1 MAATLYRQ
9 AKDDVEMSL
18 GSSSGDSSEQEAAA
32 GPSFLS
38 SGRLGRLAL
47 PFVLGAAVLLAVGAA
62 AKSRS
67 GGVLTTA
74 STNAL
79 QDKQSF
85 GDAPSTAAATLS
97 TGAATQATATS
108 GAEAPP
114 VNQIS
119 TVNQLT
125 GGKGAVATQPS
136 SPLAPAQDTNDGNP
150 CADDEEDHLGL
161 CYKTC
166 ALLTNNLAPVRIS
179 AFGCAKSKSLGDVFG
194 EKIPSL
200 VPCQGYDIAGDAAG
214 NGCPHQHGACL
225 TDEEMSL
232 GKCYKKCSLFYNG
245 EYPHRTSA
253 GSCCKTSNLISCL
266 NPSNSKMSSDLSS
279 GGGTQ
284 GDGISGDSASHGPI
298 QTLTEQ

>member
-1 MAATLYRQ
+1 MAAMLYKQ
-9 AKDDVEMSL
+9 AKDDVEMNF
-18 GSSSGDSSEQEAAA
+18 GSSSGDSSEQEAADDR
-32 GPSFLS
+32 GPLFG
-38 SGRLGRLAL
+38 GRLGRLAL
-47 PFVLGAAVLLAVGAA
+47 PFVLGGAVLLAVGAA

-67 GGVLTTA
+67 GGVLTA
-74 STNAL
+74 STGAF
-79 QDKQSF
+79 QDKQSL
-85 GDAPSTAAATLS
+85 PTQTTAV
-97 TGAATQATATS
+97 TQAAS

-114 VNQIS
+114 VDQIS

-161 CYKTC
+161 CYKKCSSWNGGAT
-166 ALLTNNLAPVRIS
+166 PVRIS
-179 AFGCAKSKSLGDVFG
+179 AFACAKSKGLADVFG
-194 EKIPSL
+194 EKILSL
-200 VPCQGYDIAGDAAG
+200 VPCTGYDIAGDSAG
-214 NGCPHQHGACL
+214 NGCPHQHGSCL

-253 GSCCKTSNLISCL
+253 GTCCKTTNFIHCL
-266 NPSNSKMSSDLSS
+266 LPSESKMSPDLSE

-284 GDGISGDSASHGPI
+284 GDGISGDSASHDPI
-298 QTLTEQ
+298 QSLTEQ